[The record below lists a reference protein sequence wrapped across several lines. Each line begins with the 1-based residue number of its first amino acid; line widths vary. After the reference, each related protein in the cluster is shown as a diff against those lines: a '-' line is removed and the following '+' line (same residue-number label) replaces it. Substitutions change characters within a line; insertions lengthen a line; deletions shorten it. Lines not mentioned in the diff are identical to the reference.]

1 MIGKKKILQRDK
13 CIDIPLEDI
22 KECNADDVEDTIGH
36 SYRDPKTRNY
46 VIEHDDPV
54 YKIGFKM
61 ADGKVYSWGYDTDKD
76 ARDKDYKKIMVHF
89 NETREYIKI

>member
-13 CIDIPLEDI
+13 CIDVPLEDI
-22 KECNADDVEDTIGH
+22 KECNADDVKPAVIDSNWAQ
-36 SYRDPKTRNY
+36 SYIDSISTF
-46 VIEHDDPV
+46 
-54 YKIGFKM
+54 KIGFKM
-61 ADGKVYSWGYDTDKD
+61 VDGKVYSWGYDTDKD